1 MFWEFGMFTLV
12 LCLPHLLYI
21 DPTLGVINSSTKTA
35 PKK

>member
-1 MFWEFGMFTLV
+1 MFWEFGFKNP
-12 LCLPHLLYI
+12 CLLYI